1 MTAIIPLY
9 AREIVLRTGVYS
21 KDLTERPVIVMKSRE
36 RMNRA
41 QRMERGSG
49 ARARA
54 AAVATRSA
62 NQKPRKYVTFALV
75 QSERA
80 TTSRQV

>member
-9 AREIVLRTGVYS
+9 AREIVLRTGVCS

-41 QRMERGSG
+41 RRMERGSG
-49 ARARA
+49 ARA
-54 AAVATRSA
+54 TL
-62 NQKPRKYVTFALV
+62 QP
-75 QSERA
+75 
-80 TTSRQV
+80 SRHDRPIRNRENM

>member
-41 QRMERGSG
+41 RRMERGSG
-49 ARARA
+49 ARAQRCSRRD
-54 AAVATRSA
+54 TIG
-62 NQKPRKYVTFALV
+62 
-75 QSERA
+75 QSETAKICDIRA
-80 TTSRQV
+80 RPIRESHDV

>member
-1 MTAIIPLY
+1 MMAIIPLY

-49 ARARA
+49 ARAR
-54 AAVATRSA
+54 RS
-62 NQKPRKYVTFALV
+62 RRDTIG
-75 QSERA
+75 QSETAKICDIRA
-80 TTSRQV
+80 RPIRESHDV